1 MKDTNSQYQIDYIL
15 IFILFAIGTVSYF
28 AIASAQASLPPFLQ
42 HINFALKQIQW
53 YVIGFVAIGVI
64 MIIDFDRY
72 KQIAWY
78 LYSFALILLIGLE
91 LQVPGAV
98 TIKGATAWYRLPGIG
113 NFQPSE
119 IMKLFLIIIIG
130 RIIAN
135 HNEKYFFRT
144 TREDFILLG
153 KIFAASLPPL
163 LLIAKE
169 PDLGN
174 TMVISA
180 MLAAMILVS
189 GIRWRLILGLTSVIF
204 VIGSTLIYI
213 YFTHTEFFKEH
224 ILKEYQLNRFYGWIS
239 PYEYDAQGYQLRQA
253 FLATGSGEMQ
263 GKGWENGQVYFPE
276 PHTDF
281 IFTNVAEQFG
291 FLGASVIIS
300 LFFLLIYRMIHIALE
315 SNEPFGS
322 YICAGTIG
330 MFTFQVFQN
339 IGMTIGLLP
348 ITGITLPLMSYGG
361 SSLLTYMIA
370 IGFILNVRSRTQI
383 FMFK

>member
-15 IFILFAIGTVSYF
+15 ICILFAIGTVSCF

-42 HINFALKQIQW
+42 NINFALKQIQW

-224 ILKEYQLNRFYGWIS
+224 ILKEYQLNRFYGWLS

-300 LFFLLIYRMIHIALE
+300 LF
-315 SNEPFGS
+315 S
-322 YICAGTIG
+322 YS
-330 MFTFQVFQN
+330 FTE
-339 IGMTIGLLP
+339 
-348 ITGITLPLMSYGG
+348 
-361 SSLLTYMIA
+361 
-370 IGFILNVRSRTQI
+370 
-383 FMFK
+383 

>member
-1 MKDTNSQYQIDYIL
+1 MKDPNSQYQIDYVL
-15 IFILFAIGTVSYF
+15 LLILFAIGTVSCF

-42 HINFALKQIQW
+42 SVNFVLKQIQW
-53 YVIGFVAIGVI
+53 YLIGFIAIGVI

-72 KQIAWY
+72 QKIAWY
-78 LYSFALILLIGLE
+78 LYSFALVLLIGLE

-119 IMKLFLIIIIG
+119 IMKLFLILVTG

-144 TREDFILLG
+144 IHGDFLLLG
-153 KIFAASLPPL
+153 KICATSLPPL

-189 GIRWRLILGLTSVIF
+189 GIRWRFIFGLVSGISVAGVTLTYIF
-204 VIGSTLIYI
+204 
-213 YFTHTEFFKEH
+213 FTHAKFFKAH
-224 ILKEYQLNRFYGWIS
+224 ILQEYQLNRFYGWLA
-239 PYEYDAQGYQLRQA
+239 PYKYDAQGYQLRQA

-300 LFFLLIYRMIHIALE
+300 LFFLLIFRMIHIALE
-315 SNEPFGS
+315 SNDPFGS

-370 IGFILNVRSRTQI
+370 IGFVLNVRSRTKI

>member
-1 MKDTNSQYQIDYIL
+1 MKDTNPQYQIDYIL
-15 IFILFAIGTVSYF
+15 IFILFAIGTVSCF
-28 AIASAQASLPPFLQ
+28 AIASAQPSLPSILQ
-42 HINFALKQIQW
+42 NVNFALKQIQW
-53 YVIGFVAIGVI
+53 YIIGFVAIAVI

-78 LYSFALILLIGLE
+78 LYGFAILLLIGLE
-91 LQVPGAV
+91 LQVSGAV
-98 TIKGATAWYRLPGIG
+98 TIKGATAWYSLPGIG

-119 IMKLFLIIIIG
+119 IMKSFLLIVIG

-135 HNEKYFFRT
+135 HNEKYFLRT

-153 KIFAASLPPL
+153 KIIAASLPPL

-180 MLAAMILVS
+180 MLTTMVLVS
-189 GIRWRLILGLTSVIF
+189 GIRWRFILGLTSGVFAI
-204 VIGSTLIYI
+204 VSTLTYI

-224 ILKEYQLNRFYGWIS
+224 ILKRYQLNRFYGWLA

-281 IFTNVAEQFG
+281 IFTNIAEQFG

-370 IGFILNVRSRTQI
+370 IGFILNVRSRTQV

>member
-15 IFILFAIGTVSYF
+15 IFILFAIGIVSCF

-42 HINFALKQIQW
+42 NINFALKQIQW

-98 TIKGATAWYRLPGIG
+98 TIKGATAWYILPGIG

>member
-15 IFILFAIGTVSYF
+15 IFILFAIGTVSCF

-42 HINFALKQIQW
+42 NINFALKQIQW

-98 TIKGATAWYRLPGIG
+98 TIKGATAWYILPGIG

-204 VIGSTLIYI
+204 VTGSTLIYI

-300 LFFLLIYRMIHIALE
+300 LF
-315 SNEPFGS
+315 S
-322 YICAGTIG
+322 YS
-330 MFTFQVFQN
+330 FTE
-339 IGMTIGLLP
+339 
-348 ITGITLPLMSYGG
+348 
-361 SSLLTYMIA
+361 
-370 IGFILNVRSRTQI
+370 
-383 FMFK
+383 

>member
-1 MKDTNSQYQIDYIL
+1 MKDTNSQYQIDYVL
-15 IFILFAIGTVSYF
+15 LFILFAIGTVSCF

-42 HINFALKQIQW
+42 NVNFALKQIQW
-53 YVIGFVAIGVI
+53 YFIGFLAIGFI

-72 KQIAWY
+72 QKIAWY
-78 LYSFALILLIGLE
+78 LYSFAMILLIGLE

-113 NFQPSE
+113 NLQPSE
-119 IMKLFLIIIIG
+119 IMKLFLIIVIG
-130 RIIAN
+130 RIIAD
-135 HNEKYFFRT
+135 HNEKYFVRT
-144 TREDFILLG
+144 PREDFILLG
-153 KIFAASLPPL
+153 KIFATSLPPL
-163 LLIAKE
+163 LLIVKE

-174 TMVISA
+174 AMVISA
-180 MLAAMILVS
+180 MLAAMVLVS
-189 GIRWRLILGLTSVIF
+189 GICWRFIFGLISIAFTA
-204 VIGSTLIYI
+204 GSTLTYI
-213 YFTHTEFFKEH
+213 YFAHTEFFKEH
-224 ILKEYQLNRFYGWIS
+224 ILKEYQLNRFYGWLA
-239 PYEYDAQGYQLRQA
+239 PYQYDAQGYQLRQA

-300 LFFLLIYRMIHIALE
+300 LFFLLIFRMIHIALE
-315 SNEPFGS
+315 SNDPFGS

>member
-1 MKDTNSQYQIDYIL
+1 MKDSNSQYQIDYVL
-15 IFILFAIGTVSYF
+15 LLILFAIGTVSCF
-28 AIASAQASLPPFLQ
+28 AIASAQTSLPPFLQ
-42 HINFALKQIQW
+42 NVNFVLKQIQW
-53 YVIGFVAIGVI
+53 YFIGFIAIGVI

-72 KQIAWY
+72 QKIAWY
-78 LYSFALILLIGLE
+78 LYSFAMVLLIGLE

-119 IMKLFLIIIIG
+119 IMKLFLIIVIG
-130 RIIAN
+130 RIIAD

-144 TREDFILLG
+144 IREDFILLG
-153 KIFAASLPPL
+153 KIFATSLPPL

-189 GIRWRLILGLTSVIF
+189 GIRWRFIFGLTSVSCAA
-204 VIGSTLIYI
+204 GSALTYI
-213 YFTHTEFFKEH
+213 YFAHTEFFKEH
-224 ILKEYQLNRFYGWIS
+224 ILKEYQLNRFYGWLA
-239 PYEYDAQGYQLRQA
+239 PYEYDSQGYQLRQA
-253 FLATGSGEMQ
+253 FLAAGSGEMQ

-300 LFFLLIYRMIHIALE
+300 LFFLLIFRMIHIALE
-315 SNEPFGS
+315 SNDPFGS

-370 IGFILNVRSRTQI
+370 IGFILNVRSRTKI

>member
-1 MKDTNSQYQIDYIL
+1 MKDTNSQYQIDYLL
-15 IFILFAIGTVSYF
+15 IFILFAIGTVSCF

-42 HINFALKQIQW
+42 NINFALKQIQW

-224 ILKEYQLNRFYGWIS
+224 ILKEYQLNRFYGWLS
-239 PYEYDAQGYQLRQA
+239 PYEYDSQGYQLRQA

-291 FLGASVIIS
+291 FLGANVIIS
-300 LFFLLIYRMIHIALE
+300 LF
-315 SNEPFGS
+315 S
-322 YICAGTIG
+322 YS
-330 MFTFQVFQN
+330 FTE
-339 IGMTIGLLP
+339 
-348 ITGITLPLMSYGG
+348 
-361 SSLLTYMIA
+361 
-370 IGFILNVRSRTQI
+370 
-383 FMFK
+383 

>member
-15 IFILFAIGTVSYF
+15 IFILFAIGTVSCF

-42 HINFALKQIQW
+42 NINFALKQIQW

-91 LQVPGAV
+91 FQVPGAV

-180 MLAAMILVS
+180 MLAAMVLVS

-224 ILKEYQLNRFYGWIS
+224 ILKEYQLNRFYGWLS

>member
-1 MKDTNSQYQIDYIL
+1 MKDKNSQYRIDYIL
-15 IFILFAIGTVSYF
+15 ILIVLVIGAVSCF
-28 AIASAQASLPPFLQ
+28 AIASAQPSLPPALQ
-42 HINFALKQIQW
+42 QVNFVAKQIQW
-53 YVIGFVAIGVI
+53 YVIGAIAIFAI
-64 MIIDFDRY
+64 MVIDFDRY

-78 LYSFALILLIGLE
+78 LYGFAMILLIGLE
-91 LQVPGAV
+91 LKIPGAV
-98 TIKGATAWYRLPGIG
+98 TIKGATAWYSLPGLG

-119 IMKLFLIIIIG
+119 IMKLFLIIVVG
-130 RIIAN
+130 RIIVN
-135 HNEKYFFRT
+135 HNEKYPFRT
-144 TREDFILLG
+144 PREDLILLG
-153 KIFAASLPPL
+153 KIFGASLPPL

-189 GIRWRLILGLTSVIF
+189 GIRWRFIFGLATLVIAA
-204 VIGSTLIYI
+204 GSALTYT
-213 YFTHTEFFKEH
+213 YFAHTAFFKEH
-224 ILKEYQLNRFYGWIS
+224 ILKEYQLDRFYGWLA
-239 PYEYDAQGYQLRQA
+239 PYEYETQGYQLRQA
-253 FLATGSGEMQ
+253 VLATGSGELH

-281 IFTNVAEQFG
+281 IFTNIAEQFG
-291 FLGASVIIS
+291 FLGASVVIS

-315 SNEPFGS
+315 SNDPFGS
-322 YICAGTIG
+322 YLCAGTIG

-370 IGFILNVRSRTQI
+370 IGFVLNVRSRTKT
-383 FMFK
+383 FMFD

>member
-1 MKDTNSQYQIDYIL
+1 MKDPNSQYQIDYVL
-15 IFILFAIGTVSYF
+15 LFILFAIGIVSCC

-42 HINFALKQIQW
+42 NVNFVLKQIQW
-53 YVIGFVAIGVI
+53 YFIGFIAIGVI

-72 KQIAWY
+72 QKIAWY
-78 LYSFALILLIGLE
+78 LYSFAMVLLIGLE

-119 IMKLFLIIIIG
+119 IMKLFLIIVIG

-135 HNEKYFFRT
+135 HNEKYFPRT
-144 TREDFILLG
+144 MRDDFLLLG
-153 KIFAASLPPL
+153 KIFATSLPPL

-189 GIRWRLILGLTSVIF
+189 GIRWRFIFGLVSGTF
-204 VIGSTLIYI
+204 VAGSTLIYI
-213 YFTHTEFFKEH
+213 FFTHTDFFKAH
-224 ILKEYQLNRFYGWIS
+224 ILKEYQLNRFYGWLA
-239 PYEYDAQGYQLRQA
+239 PYKYDAQGYQLRQA

-300 LFFLLIYRMIHIALE
+300 LF
-315 SNEPFGS
+315 S
-322 YICAGTIG
+322 YS
-330 MFTFQVFQN
+330 FFE
-339 IGMTIGLLP
+339 
-348 ITGITLPLMSYGG
+348 
-361 SSLLTYMIA
+361 
-370 IGFILNVRSRTQI
+370 
-383 FMFK
+383 

>member
-1 MKDTNSQYQIDYIL
+1 MKDPNSQYQIDYVL
-15 IFILFAIGTVSYF
+15 LCILFAIGTVSCF

-42 HINFALKQIQW
+42 NVNFVLKQIQW
-53 YVIGFVAIGVI
+53 YFIGFIAIGVI

-72 KQIAWY
+72 QKIAWY
-78 LYSFALILLIGLE
+78 LYSFALVLLIGLE
-91 LQVPGAV
+91 LQVPGAI

-119 IMKLFLIIIIG
+119 IMKLFLIIVTG

-135 HNEKYFFRT
+135 HNEKYFYRT
-144 TREDFILLG
+144 IHDDFLLLG
-153 KIFAASLPPL
+153 KICATSLPPL

-189 GIRWRLILGLTSVIF
+189 GIRWRFIFGLVSGIF
-204 VIGSTLIYI
+204 VTAVTLTYI
-213 YFTHTEFFKEH
+213 FFTHTKFFKAH
-224 ILKEYQLNRFYGWIS
+224 ILQEYQLNRFYGWLA
-239 PYEYDAQGYQLRQA
+239 PYKYDAQGYQLRQA

-291 FLGASVIIS
+291 FLGASVIIAI
-300 LFFLLIYRMIHIALE
+300 FFLLIFRMIHIAIE
-315 SNEPFGS
+315 SNDPFGS

-370 IGFILNVRSRTQI
+370 IGFVLNVRSRTKI
-383 FMFK
+383 FMFN

>member
-204 VIGSTLIYI
+204 VIGSTLISI

>member
-1 MKDTNSQYQIDYIL
+1 MKDKNSQYQIDYIL
-15 IFILFAIGTVSYF
+15 ILILLTIGTLSCF
-28 AIASAQASLPPFLQ
+28 AIASAQPSLPPIFKN
-42 HINFALKQIQW
+42 INFVLKQIQW
-53 YVIGFVAIGVI
+53 YIIGMIAIIAI

-78 LYSFALILLIGLE
+78 LYVFAMVFLIGLE
-91 LQVPGAV
+91 LKIPGTV
-98 TIKGATAWYRLPGIG
+98 TIKGATAWYQLPGIG

-119 IMKLFLIIIIG
+119 IMKLFLIIVTG

-135 HNEKYFFRT
+135 HNEKYSFRT
-144 TREDFILLG
+144 IHDDFLLLG
-153 KIFAASLPPL
+153 KICATSLPPL

-189 GIRWRLILGLTSVIF
+189 GIRWRFIFGLVSSIFAASVTLTYIF
-204 VIGSTLIYI
+204 
-213 YFTHTEFFKEH
+213 FTHTKFFKAH
-224 ILKEYQLNRFYGWIS
+224 ILQEYQLNRFYGWLA
-239 PYEYDAQGYQLRQA
+239 PYKYDAQGYQLRQA

-291 FLGASVIIS
+291 FLGASVIIA
-300 LFFLLIYRMIHIALE
+300 LFFLLIFRMIHIALE
-315 SNEPFGS
+315 SNDPFGS

-330 MFTFQVFQN
+330 MFTFQIFQN

-370 IGFILNVRSRTQI
+370 IGFILNVRSRTKI

>member
-1 MKDTNSQYQIDYIL
+1 MKDTNPQYQIDYIL
-15 IFILFAIGTVSYF
+15 IFILFAIGTVSCF
-28 AIASAQASLPPFLQ
+28 AIASAQPSLPPILQ
-42 HINFALKQIQW
+42 NINFVLKQIQW
-53 YVIGFVAIGVI
+53 YIIGFVAIAVI

-78 LYSFALILLIGLE
+78 LYGFAIVLLIGLE

-98 TIKGATAWYRLPGIG
+98 TIKGATAWYSLPGIG

-119 IMKLFLIIIIG
+119 IMKLFLIIVIG

-144 TREDFILLG
+144 NREDFILLG

-174 TMVISA
+174 TLVISA
-180 MLAAMILVS
+180 MLAAMVLVS
-189 GIRWRLILGLTSVIF
+189 GIRWRFIFGLTSGVF
-204 VIGSTLIYI
+204 VIGSTLTYI
-213 YFTHTEFFKEH
+213 YFTHTEFFKGH
-224 ILKEYQLNRFYGWIS
+224 ILKEYQLNRFYGWLA
-239 PYEYDAQGYQLRQA
+239 PYEYDAQGFQLRQA
-253 FLATGSGEMQ
+253 FLAAGSGEMQ

-370 IGFILNVRSRTQI
+370 IGFILNVRSRTKI

>member
-1 MKDTNSQYQIDYIL
+1 MKDPNSQYQIDYVL
-15 IFILFAIGTVSYF
+15 LFILFAIGTVSCF

-42 HINFALKQIQW
+42 SVNFVFKQIQW
-53 YVIGFVAIGVI
+53 YFIGFIAIGVI

-72 KQIAWY
+72 QKIAWY
-78 LYSFALILLIGLE
+78 LYSFALALLIGLE

-119 IMKLFLIIIIG
+119 IMKLFLILVTG

-144 TREDFILLG
+144 IHDDFLLLG
-153 KIFAASLPPL
+153 KICATSLPPL

-189 GIRWRLILGLTSVIF
+189 GIRWRFIFGLVSGISAAGVTLTYIF
-204 VIGSTLIYI
+204 
-213 YFTHTEFFKEH
+213 FTHTKFFKAH
-224 ILKEYQLNRFYGWIS
+224 ILQEYQLNRFYGWLA
-239 PYEYDAQGYQLRQA
+239 PYKYDAQGYQLRQA

-291 FLGASVIIS
+291 FLGASVIIA
-300 LFFLLIYRMIHIALE
+300 LFFLLIFRMIHIALE
-315 SNEPFGS
+315 SNDPFGS

-370 IGFILNVRSRTQI
+370 IGFVLNVRSRTKI

>member
-1 MKDTNSQYQIDYIL
+1 MKDTNPQYQIDYIL
-15 IFILFAIGTVSYF
+15 IFILFAIGTVSCF
-28 AIASAQASLPPFLQ
+28 AIASAQPSLPPILQ
-42 HINFALKQIQW
+42 NINFVLKQIQW
-53 YVIGFVAIGVI
+53 YIIGFVAIAVI

-78 LYSFALILLIGLE
+78 LYGFAIVLLIGLE

-98 TIKGATAWYRLPGIG
+98 TIKGATAWYSLPGIG

-119 IMKLFLIIIIG
+119 IMKLFLIIVIG

-135 HNEKYFFRT
+135 HNEKYFSRT
-144 TREDFILLG
+144 NREDFILLG

-180 MLAAMILVS
+180 MLAAMVLVS
-189 GIRWRLILGLTSVIF
+189 GIRWRFIFGLTSGVF
-204 VIGSTLIYI
+204 VIGSTLTYI
-213 YFTHTEFFKEH
+213 YFTHTEFFKGH
-224 ILKEYQLNRFYGWIS
+224 ILKEYQLNRFYGWLA
-239 PYEYDAQGYQLRQA
+239 PYAYDTQGYQLRQA
-253 FLATGSGEMQ
+253 FLAAGSGEMQ

-370 IGFILNVRSRTQI
+370 IGFILNVRSRTKI

>member
-1 MKDTNSQYQIDYIL
+1 MKDTNSQYQIDYVL
-15 IFILFAIGTVSYF
+15 LFILFAIGTVSCF
-28 AIASAQASLPPFLQ
+28 AIASAQTSLPPFLQ
-42 HINFALKQIQW
+42 NVNFALKQIQW
-53 YVIGFVAIGVI
+53 YFIGFFAIGVI

-72 KQIAWY
+72 QKIAWY
-78 LYSFALILLIGLE
+78 LYSFAMILLIGLE

-119 IMKLFLIIIIG
+119 IMKLFLIIVIG

-144 TREDFILLG
+144 PCEDFILLG
-153 KIFAASLPPL
+153 KIFATSLPPL

-189 GIRWRLILGLTSVIF
+189 GIRWRFIFGLVSVIF
-204 VIGSTLIYI
+204 TAGFTLTYIYI
-213 YFTHTEFFKEH
+213 AHTEFFKEH
-224 ILKEYQLNRFYGWIS
+224 ILKEYQLNRFYGWLA

-300 LFFLLIYRMIHIALE
+300 LFFLLIFRMIHIALE
-315 SNEPFGS
+315 SNDPFGS

-370 IGFILNVRSRTQI
+370 IGFILNVRSRTKI

>member
-1 MKDTNSQYQIDYIL
+1 MKDTNSQYQIDYVL
-15 IFILFAIGTVSYF
+15 LFILFAIGTVSCF
-28 AIASAQASLPPFLQ
+28 AIASAQTSLPPFLQ
-42 HINFALKQIQW
+42 NVNFALKQIQW
-53 YVIGFVAIGVI
+53 YFIGFFAIGVI

-72 KQIAWY
+72 QKIAWY
-78 LYSFALILLIGLE
+78 LYSFAMILLIGLE

-119 IMKLFLIIIIG
+119 IMKLFLIIVIG

-144 TREDFILLG
+144 PREDCILLG
-153 KIFAASLPPL
+153 KIFATSLPPL

-189 GIRWRLILGLTSVIF
+189 GIRWRFIFGLVSVIF
-204 VIGSTLIYI
+204 TAGFTLTYIYI
-213 YFTHTEFFKEH
+213 AHTEFFKEY
-224 ILKEYQLNRFYGWIS
+224 ILKEYQLNRFYGWLA

-300 LFFLLIYRMIHIALE
+300 LFFLLIFRMIHIALE
-315 SNEPFGS
+315 SNDPFGS

-330 MFTFQVFQN
+330 MFTFQLFQN

-370 IGFILNVRSRTQI
+370 IGFILNVRSRTKV

>member
-15 IFILFAIGTVSYF
+15 IFILFAIGTVSCF

-42 HINFALKQIQW
+42 NINFALKQIQW

>member
-15 IFILFAIGTVSYF
+15 ICILFAIGTVSCF

-42 HINFALKQIQW
+42 NINFALKQIQW

-224 ILKEYQLNRFYGWIS
+224 ILKEYQLNRFYGWLS

>member
-1 MKDTNSQYQIDYIL
+1 MKDPNSQYQIDYVL
-15 IFILFAIGTVSYF
+15 LFILFAIGIVSCC

-42 HINFALKQIQW
+42 NVNFVLKQIQW
-53 YVIGFVAIGVI
+53 YFIGFIAIGVI
-64 MIIDFDRY
+64 MILDFDRY
-72 KQIAWY
+72 QKIAWY
-78 LYSFALILLIGLE
+78 LYSFAMVLLIGLE

-119 IMKLFLIIIIG
+119 IMKLFLIIVIG

-135 HNEKYFFRT
+135 HNEKYFSQT
-144 TREDFILLG
+144 IHDDFLLLG
-153 KIFAASLPPL
+153 KIFATSLPPL

-189 GIRWRLILGLTSVIF
+189 GIRWRFIFGLVSATF
-204 VIGSTLIYI
+204 VAGTTLIYI
-213 YFTHTEFFKEH
+213 FFTHTDFFKAH
-224 ILKEYQLNRFYGWIS
+224 ILKEYQLNRFYGWLA
-239 PYEYDAQGYQLRQA
+239 PYKYDAQGYQLRQA

-300 LFFLLIYRMIHIALE
+300 LF
-315 SNEPFGS
+315 S
-322 YICAGTIG
+322 YS
-330 MFTFQVFQN
+330 FFE
-339 IGMTIGLLP
+339 
-348 ITGITLPLMSYGG
+348 
-361 SSLLTYMIA
+361 
-370 IGFILNVRSRTQI
+370 
-383 FMFK
+383 